1 MMAEVEGSSPSKKT
15 FYASEAEK
23 IINDEEAKKKQQEEL
38 VLYMG
43 SPIYKKIC
51 YKLQLRNRTLLDR
64 YDITNKIIKDDSL

>member
-1 MMAEVEGSSPSKKT
+1 MFST
-15 FYASEAEK
+15 EAEK
-23 IINDEEAKKKQQEEL
+23 ILNDEDAKKKMQEEL

-64 YDITNKIIKDDSL
+64 YDVTNKIIKDDSL